1 MYNQVKHSAFWT
13 IIAKIIL
20 ILTAM
25 IMIGC
30 KEFSSPLPEA
40 DTPQATNIT
49 IADLHKLIAGRT
61 VDIESDLIIGGYVTT
76 SDKESNFYK
85 SFCIEDT
92 TGGAEIMAGI
102 YNLHNIYPRGCYL
115 TISLNGCSVGE
126 HYGVMQV
133 GLKAAEYDSYPTA
146 YFASRAIMDQHIT
159 RYDIFRPTPPKPISY
174 SELKRELCGS
184 IINLGDL
191 HLVSHNYNG
200 AWKVNTKGTWQGYN
214 IFSDTAGNIVA
225 VYTSDYC
232 DYATHSVP
240 NGKLSISG
248 ILQIGT
254 VAGEECF
261 MIKMSDENDCTTYN

>member
-1 MYNQVKHSAFWT
+1 
-13 IIAKIIL
+13 
-20 ILTAM
+20 
-25 IMIGC
+25 
-30 KEFSSPLPEA
+30 
-40 DTPQATNIT
+40 
-49 IADLHKLIAGRT
+49 
-61 VDIESDLIIGGYVTT
+61 
-76 SDKESNFYK
+76 
-85 SFCIEDT
+85 
-92 TGGAEIMAGI
+92 
-102 YNLHNIYPRGCYL
+102 
-115 TISLNGCSVGE
+115 
-126 HYGVMQV
+126 
-133 GLKAAEYDSYPTA
+133 
-146 YFASRAIMDQHIT
+146 MDQHIT

-174 SELKRELCGS
+174 SELKREMCGS

-261 MIKMSDENDCTTYN
+261 MIKMSDENDCITYN